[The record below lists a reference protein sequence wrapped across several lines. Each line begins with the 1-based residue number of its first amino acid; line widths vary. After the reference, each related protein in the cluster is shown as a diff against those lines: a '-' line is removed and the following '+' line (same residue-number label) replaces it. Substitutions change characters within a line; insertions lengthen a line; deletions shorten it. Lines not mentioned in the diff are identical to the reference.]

1 MQKVDLKK
9 ELKHLYNAPT
19 KAPVVIDV
27 PPMNFLLIDG
37 VGDPNTSPAFQA
49 AVEALYSVA
58 YTLKFSIKKGPL
70 AIDYPVMPLE
80 GLWWMDDMGRF
91 ALGNKD
97 DWKWTVMLVQPDFM
111 TEDLV
116 KEGVEQVRKK
126 RNLAALPLLRF
137 ERFHEGLCAQI
148 MHLGPYAAEKPTI
161 ERLHAFIAEQGASLT
176 GKHHEIYLS
185 DPSRTAPEKMK
196 TVIRQPMK
204 RT

>member
-1 MQKVDLKK
+1 
-9 ELKHLYNAPT
+9 
-19 KAPVVIDV
+19 
-27 PPMNFLLIDG
+27 MNFLLIDG

-91 ALGNKD
+91 TLGNKD

-126 RNLAALPLLRF
+126 KNPAALPLLRF